1 MSSIKVVVLSM
12 VVICSTIL
20 SGCNK
25 DQATTEQ
32 IPFVMV
38 TQPHTGYD
46 DLKSYAGDVQARQ
59 QTILSFRV
67 AGQVIKRSVDVGD
80 RVKAGQ
86 ILAELDVKDAE
97 LQRNSAQAQ
106 LDNARSAAQ
115 IAEQEL
121 KRYKELLPIHAVSR
135 SQFDAIEN
143 QHKAAI
149 SALKQAEANFK
160 VSNNQTE
167 YNQLKANNHGVIT
180 QRDIEVGQVVAAGQS
195 AFQLAIDGE
204 REVVIGVPEQAI
216 SQIKVGQPAWVVLWS
231 NPKDRIAAV
240 VREISPAA
248 DQTRTFRVKVALK
261 QGQSNIQ
268 LGQSARV
275 FFSQQQDDVL
285 SIPLSSVSAV
295 QNQAYVWVVQP
306 DQTLKKVQV
315 SLGAYGRD
323 TVPVVSGLNR
333 SDWVVMGGVHL
344 LREKQKINPIDRNNR
359 AVNIQTGAK

>member
-1 MSSIKVVVLSM
+1 MSSIKIVVMSM
-12 VVICSTIL
+12 VIICSTIL
-20 SGCNK
+20 LGCHK
-25 DQATTEQ
+25 DQTSVEQ

-38 TQPHTGYD
+38 TQPRSGFD

-67 AGQVIKRSVDVGD
+67 GGQIIKRTADVGD
-80 RVKAGQ
+80 QVKVGQ

-97 LQRNSAQAQ
+97 LQRNASEAQ
-106 LDNARSAAQ
+106 LENARSAEKVA
-115 IAEQEL
+115 AQEL

-149 SALKQAEANFK
+149 SALKQAEANFN
-160 VSNNQTE
+160 VSQNQTK
-167 YNQLKANNHGVIT
+167 YNQLVANKNGVIT
-180 QRDIEVGQVVAAGQS
+180 QRDIEIGQVVAPGQA

-216 SQIKVGQPAWVVLWS
+216 AQIKVGQPAWVVLWS
-231 NPKDRIAAV
+231 NPKTRLTAV

-275 FFSQQQDDVL
+275 FFSQHQDDVL
-285 SIPLSSVSAV
+285 SVPLSSVSAV

-306 DQTLKKVQV
+306 DQSLKKVLV

-323 TVPVVSGLNR
+323 SVPVLSGLSR

-344 LREKQKINPIDRNNR
+344 LREKQKITPIDRHNR
-359 AVNIQTGAK
+359 VVNIHTGAK